1 METEASPNNSIEEVL
16 ELLREL
22 RYLASDFQGSIDAFF
37 ADNEEWQGI
46 KSRLVVFEARFAS
59 MEVRL
64 SATDEIAWEAEQI
77 EYMLKELRE
86 INGDLN
92 GMRRTFLETV
102 EQASQRVM

>member
-1 METEASPNNSIEEVL
+1 MEMEASRGKSIEDVL
-16 ELLREL
+16 QLLREL
-22 RYLASDFQGSIDAFF
+22 RYLVSDFQGNIDAFF
-37 ADNEEWQGI
+37 ANNEDWQGI

-64 SATDEIAWEAEQI
+64 SAAADIAWEGEQI
-77 EYMLKELRE
+77 EYMIKELTE
-86 INGDLN
+86 ISSDIN